1 VNGAREAAQAAS
13 RPRKPRR
20 DASRGRAEGPRCRR
34 QRPRTGAGTA
44 ARRGGEGP
52 RTSEP
57 RPRRGAREPRRRGS
71 GPHRR
76 EPGAT
81 RRGSGPRREGGAGAA
96 PSGAPPGATEAARA
110 GLQGDA
116 RAGKGSGG
124 RGRGR
129 ERRRE
134 GSSPRGS
141 NSGDHRLQNLGHHG
155 EREMGEREVA
165 MREN

>member
-76 EPGAT
+76 G
-81 RRGSGPRREGGAGAA
+81 GGGGGGAAA
-96 PSGAPPGATEAARA
+96 RGAPPGATEAARE